1 MTVRP
6 VAVDPVKLTWST
18 RGSVTSRAPKA
29 GSEDGR
35 TLTTPA
41 GMSVSSAI
49 SRPSTVAHHGVSGA
63 GLSTTV
69 LPAARAG
76 PSLARLIWWGTF
88 HGVMAATTPAGSRR
102 TQRRAGI
109 PSGSALPRSVTHS

>member
-1 MTVRP
+1 M
-6 VAVDPVKLTWST
+6 
-18 RGSVTSRAPKA
+18 
-29 GSEDGR
+29 
-35 TLTTPA
+35 LTTPA

-63 GLSTTV
+63 GFSTTV

-88 HGVMAATTPAGSRR
+88 HGVMAATTPVGSR
-102 TQRRAGI
+102 TSQRRAGM
-109 PSGSALPRSVTHS
+109 PRGSALPRSVVHW